1 MKAPLCFPV
10 LKPMYRLDINMLLS
24 SESLPIYGL
33 CVYIDLKL
41 IFQIKSNRVYPVIL
55 LSLKQTK
62 KG

>member
-1 MKAPLCFPV
+1 MKAPLCFPI

-24 SESLPIYGL
+24 SESLPIYVL

-41 IFQIKSNRVYPVIL
+41 IFQIKLSIPSDFIL
-55 LSLKQTK
+55 F